1 MTKILVGSRAL
12 FDGVDGFHSK
22 DRDYLILVEQPQNFN
37 WRREQNLR
45 GMCLFEY
52 KKDTPTA
59 MIAKTLEVGDALLIG
74 KFLVPEVAQAIGAT
88 VEDIL
93 PLESLLPKLDA
104 KHQYEAVIFEAIKT
118 NGTFTLTDRQRQE
131 AFRQYQLARTKEK
144 E

>member
-1 MTKILVGSRAL
+1 MTKILVGSRAF

-22 DRDYLILVEQPQNFN
+22 DRDYLILVERPQNFN

>member
-1 MTKILVGSRAL
+1 MTKILVGSRAF

-37 WRREQNLR
+37 WRREQNFR

>member
-1 MTKILVGSRAL
+1 MTKILVGSRAF

-88 VEDIL
+88 VGDIL

-104 KHQYEAVIFEAIKT
+104 KHQYEAIIFEAIKT